1 MYLRSSDCA
10 SSLPLFLG
18 LTALFPCLDVGVM
31 GLASYSILYN
41 IDCDMSLSA
50 CWLIF
55 PGWLKFSFDLKCK
68 IYMMKLVETAWL

>member
-31 GLASYSILYN
+31 GLAPYSILYN
-41 IDCDMSLSA
+41 IDCDTSLSA